1 MTIRDDHSLLIL
13 QTDKNGDL
21 DEVEVQGS
29 AASGKWISGCLYEDK
44 MNIFFPDSDIENEAG
59 PNILLFLLDVDGNL
73 SVSPFS
79 LNDGSKFCK
88 LISDCRYSGSRILR
102 SHYAVSIT

>member
-44 MNIFFPDSDIENEAG
+44 MNIFFSDSDIENETG
-59 PNILLFLLDVDGNL
+59 PNILLFLLDGDGNL
-73 SVSPFS
+73 SVSLSS
-79 LNDGSKFCK
+79 LNNSSKYYK
-88 LISDCRYSGSRILR
+88 LISDRRFSGSRTLR
-102 SHYAVSIT
+102 SHHAVWIT